1 MEKAELIKTL
11 KALVGEKST
20 DKDALYEF
28 IVDKAWE
35 AVCNYCRIDTV
46 PEGLNY
52 ALLSMCVDMCRMEN
66 YGEEQAGETTKSVTE
81 GDVSVTFDTASNIAD
96 NPMSAFLKDYAYQ
109 LNRYRKAG
117 W

>member
-11 KALVGEKST
+11 KGLVGDKYT
-20 DKDALYEF
+20 DKDAVYDF

-35 AVCNYCRIDTV
+35 TVCNYCRIDTV
-46 PEGLNY
+46 PEGAKNT
-52 ALLSMCVDMCRMEN
+52 LLSMCVDMYRLEN
-66 YGEEQAGETTKSVTE
+66 YGEEQAGETARSITE
-81 GDVSVTFDTASNIAD
+81 GEVSVTFGTASSPAD
-96 NPMSAFLKDYAYQ
+96 NPAAAFLKDYTYQ

>member
-46 PEGLNY
+46 PEGLKN

-66 YGEEQAGETTKSVTE
+66 YVEEQAGDTTKSVTE

>member
-20 DKDALYEF
+20 EKDALYEF

-35 AVCNYCRIDTV
+35 TVCNYCRIDTV
-46 PEGLNY
+46 PEGLKN
-52 ALLSMCVDMCRMEN
+52 ALLGMCVDMCRMEN
-66 YGEEQAGETTKSVTE
+66 YGEEQAGETAKSITE
-81 GDVSVTFDTASNIAD
+81 GEVSVTFDIASNTAG